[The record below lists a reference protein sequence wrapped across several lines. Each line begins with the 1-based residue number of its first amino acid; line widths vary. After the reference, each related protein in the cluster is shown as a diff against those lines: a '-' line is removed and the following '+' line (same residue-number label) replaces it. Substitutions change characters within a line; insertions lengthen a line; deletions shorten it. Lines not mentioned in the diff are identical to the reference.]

1 VIRYRSPIQSLDR
14 VALEDVEL
22 NGQQIQ
28 EGDVVTAWL
37 GAANRDPELFDAP
50 EEFRPERS
58 PNRHIA
64 FGKGVHYCLG
74 APLARIEADVA
85 FEVLLDRFETIEAD
99 LTDLQP
105 LYSLY
110 GLESITCIYEE

>member
-1 VIRYRSPIQSLDR
+1 
-14 VALEDVEL
+14 LEDVEL

-64 FGKGVHYCLG
+64 W
-74 APLARIEADVA
+74 IEADVA